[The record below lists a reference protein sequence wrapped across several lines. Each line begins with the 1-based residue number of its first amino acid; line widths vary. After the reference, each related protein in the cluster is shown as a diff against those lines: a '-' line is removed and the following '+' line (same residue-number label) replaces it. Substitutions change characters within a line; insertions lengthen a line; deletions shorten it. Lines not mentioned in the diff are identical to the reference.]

1 MRWLRR
7 PLRKILSL
15 VLMALAVVA
24 VLIAMFR
31 FAAVEREVL
40 PAHEAAGQGAT
51 FATVGDQKV
60 HYTQWGSAG
69 GRTILLVPGTLAW
82 SQTFSDIASPLAGL
96 GYRVV
101 AVDLPPFGFTQR
113 PFGHDYSRAA
123 QAERILAFA
132 DAMGIEDFVLGVHS
146 YGGGAA
152 VEAAFEAPERIDGLV
167 LLDVALGIGNPP
179 GGSVFT
185 WVLGFDTVRE
195 TLVAST
201 FTNPVATGLGL
212 KAFLYDDSLVTRE
225 RLDLYRKPLT
235 LRGTTEAIGRW
246 LQTGLF
252 RDESRAAS
260 SDPARFRAFQ
270 PPVLVLWGKQ
280 DTVTPLAQGEA
291 IAALFPN
298 ARLEALDGVNHIP
311 HVEKPGEVVRL
322 VDAFVRGLPARAPG
336 PDDDKE
342 DRLPAAPPADATPAD
357 PAVPADPVP
366 PSP

>member
-7 PLRKILSL
+7 PLRKIFSL
-15 VLMALAVVA
+15 VLMALAFVA
-24 VLIAMFR
+24 ILIAMFR
-31 FAAVEREVL
+31 FAAIEREIL
-40 PAHEAAGQGAT
+40 PAHEAAGAGAT

-82 SQTFSDIASPLAGL
+82 SETFSDIASPLAGL
-96 GYRVV
+96 GYRVI

-123 QAERILAFA
+123 QAKRILAFA

-152 VEAAFEAPERIDGLV
+152 VEAAFEAPERIEGLV
-167 LLDVALGIGNPP
+167 LLDVALGIGQPP
-179 GGSVFT
+179 GGSILT
-185 WVLGFDTVRE
+185 WVLGIEPVRE

-201 FTNPVATGLGL
+201 FTNPMTTGLGL
-212 KAFLYDDSLVTRE
+212 KALLYDDSLVTRE
-225 RLDLYRKPLT
+225 RIDLYRKPFT

-252 RDESRAAS
+252 NDESRAAS
-260 SDPARFRAFQ
+260 SDPGRYRAFQ
-270 PPVLVLWGKQ
+270 APVLIVWGKQ

-291 IAALFPN
+291 IASLFPN
-298 ARLEALDGVNHIP
+298 AKLEVLDGVNHIP

-322 VDAFVRGLPARAPG
+322 MDAFVRALPAGAPG
-336 PDDDKE
+336 ADDDKE
-342 DRLPAAPPADATPAD
+342 DRLPATPPAEQTPAD
-357 PAVPADPVP
+357 PAAPAEPA